1 MQNQRKSCRQEET
14 LQIYFC
20 KEQKMSKF
28 TRFVLGT
35 ATLAGVGYAGYKI
48 KQHLDS
54 QKAKPENEFLDY
66 KDLAIQEAGKAVA
79 NALDTASEWVARGY
93 EKIFDEPFYGHWK
106 QGKILATINKSA
118 HNSICKHLGEKQLAP
133 TLIKEAEFT
142 LAKHSR
148 FDFGFLDN
156 EQQDEADELWERGE
170 NIYNFIEA
178 IYQLEAQC
186 YEAHKAIVDF
196 ASFARES
203 SSIDCAKLDD
213 LSRDYEVYDSKYD
226 LCEIEEIAL
235 VNEASDSIKN
245 ACEKLATLKSSGEN
259 SSALPNL
266 EEALE
271 LALVLDSVIRGDF
284 ASGGRFCAKP
294 VEALTE
300 RLSA

>member
-1 MQNQRKSCRQEET
+1 
-14 LQIYFC
+14 
-20 KEQKMSKF
+20 MSKF

-35 ATLAGVGYAGYKI
+35 ATLAGVGYAGYKV

-66 KDLAIQEAGKAVA
+66 KDLAIQEAGKVVV

-106 QGKILATINKSA
+106 QGKILATINEHTRSR
-118 HNSICKHLGEKQLAP
+118 ICKHLGEKKLAP
-133 TLIKEAEFT
+133 ALTREAEFT

-148 FDFGFLDN
+148 FDFFLDS

-170 NIYNFIEA
+170 SIYNFIEA

-196 ASFARES
+196 VSLARES

-245 ACEKLATLKSSGEN
+245 ACEKLATLKSSAEN
-259 SSALPNL
+259 SNTPPKLD
-266 EEALE
+266 EALE
-271 LALVLDSVIRGDF
+271 FALVLDSVIRDDF
-284 ASGGRFCAKP
+284 ASGGRFCTKS

-300 RLSA
+300 LLSA

>member
-1 MQNQRKSCRQEET
+1 
-14 LQIYFC
+14 
-20 KEQKMSKF
+20 MSKF

-79 NALDTASEWVARGY
+79 NALDTASEWVAKGY
-93 EKIFDEPFYGHWK
+93 EKIFDEPFYGHCK
-106 QGKILATINKSA
+106 QGEILAMTNEIARKSV
-118 HNSICKHLGEKQLAP
+118 CKHLGEKKLVP
-133 TLIKEAEFT
+133 SLIKEAEFT

-148 FDFGFLDN
+148 FDLGFLDDK
-156 EQQDEADELWERGE
+156 QQDEADRLWDRGE

-196 ASFARES
+196 VSLARES
-203 SSIDCAKLDD
+203 SSVDCAKLDD
-213 LSRDYEVYDSKYD
+213 LSRGYEVYDSKYD

-245 ACEKLATLKSSGEN
+245 ACEKLATLKSSAEN
-259 SSALPNL
+259 SSTPPNL
-266 EEALE
+266 DEALE
-271 LALVLDSVIRGDF
+271 LALVLDSVIRDDF

>member
-1 MQNQRKSCRQEET
+1 
-14 LQIYFC
+14 
-20 KEQKMSKF
+20 MSKF

-35 ATLAGVGYAGYKI
+35 ATLAGVGYAGYKV

-54 QKAKPENEFLDY
+54 QKAKSENEFLDY

-106 QGKILATINKSA
+106 QGKILATINE
-118 HNSICKHLGEKQLAP
+118 HTCNRICKHLGQKRLAP
-133 TLIKEAEFT
+133 ALIKEAEFT

-148 FDFGFLDN
+148 FDLGFLDSK
-156 EQQDEADELWERGE
+156 QQDETDELWERGE

-178 IYQLEAQC
+178 IYQLESQC

-203 SSIDCAKLDD
+203 SGIDCAKLDD

-226 LCEIEEIAL
+226 LREIEEIAL
-235 VNEASDSIKN
+235 VNETIDSVKN
-245 ACEKLATLKSSGEN
+245 ACEKLAALKSSGEN
-259 SSALPNL
+259 SSTHLNL
-266 EEALE
+266 DEALE
-271 LALVLDSVIRGDF
+271 IALVLDSVIRDDF
-284 ASGGRFCAKP
+284 ASGGRFCSKS

-300 RLSA
+300 RLGA

>member
-1 MQNQRKSCRQEET
+1 
-14 LQIYFC
+14 
-20 KEQKMSKF
+20 MSKF

-35 ATLAGVGYAGYKI
+35 ATLAGAGYAGYKI

-54 QKAKPENEFLDY
+54 QKTKPENEFLDY
-66 KDLAIQEAGKAVA
+66 KELAIQEAGKAVS
-79 NALDTASEWVARGY
+79 NALDTASEWVAKGY
-93 EKIFDEPFYGHWK
+93 EKIFDEPFYGHCK
-106 QGKILATINKSA
+106 QGKILTMTNEIARKSV
-118 HNSICKHLGEKQLAP
+118 CKHLGEKKLAP
-133 TLIKEAEFT
+133 ALIKEAEFT

-148 FDFGFLDN
+148 FDLGFLDDK
-156 EQQDEADELWERGE
+156 QQDEADGLWDRGE
-170 NIYNFIEA
+170 NIYNFIDA

-196 ASFARES
+196 VSLAREYS
-203 SSIDCAKLDD
+203 NIDCDKLDD
-213 LSRDYEVYDSKYD
+213 LSRDYEVCDSKYD

-259 SSALPNL
+259 SSTRFSL

-271 LALVLDSVIRGDF
+271 LALVLDSVIRDDF
-284 ASGGRFCAKP
+284 ASGGRFCAKS